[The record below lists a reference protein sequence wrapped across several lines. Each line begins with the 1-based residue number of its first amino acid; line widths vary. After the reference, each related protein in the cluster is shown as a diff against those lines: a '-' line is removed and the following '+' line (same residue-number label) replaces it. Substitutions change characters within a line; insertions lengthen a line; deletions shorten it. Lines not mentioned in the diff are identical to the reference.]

1 MLRSLL
7 LWLPRMLR
15 FRQRWRLCG
24 RGLWSRATV
33 LEQVLVGPRSTRLWM
48 LLVSVHLLECLR
60 LKLRWRVAWYRRGG
74 QSWMRW
80 VLPSVLVLVLS
91 RVFEEAHQTSP
102 APLVRFPLLVPV
114 AKLLLVRLL
123 ELLVRR
129 SRVVAT
135 VAPVGASW
143 SRRTLPR
150 RCGDRA
156 GRRGRSRG
164 CVRRIS
170 RG

>member
-15 FRQRWRLCG
+15 FRRRWRLCG

-60 LKLRWRVAWYRRGG
+60 LELRWVVAWCQRGG

-91 RVFEEAHQTSP
+91 RVLEEVHQTFPSP
-102 APLVRFPLLVPV
+102 LARFPPLVPV
-114 AKLLLVRLL
+114 AKLPAPL
-123 ELLVRR
+123 RR
-129 SRVVAT
+129 
-135 VAPVGASW
+135 W
-143 SRRTLPR
+143 SHQS
-150 RCGDRA
+150 G
-156 GRRGRSRG
+156 
-164 CVRRIS
+164 
-170 RG
+170 